1 MSDSEGVDMRN
12 QLNKMKKSI
21 GYTSEADIDDRIA
34 TIEFKLW
41 TDTISLKEEKE
52 FLKEIAELK
61 KSRPKVAQVKNMED
75 SLQNRDLG
83 GNLREQIGT
92 INEEMALYR
101 DGKRKVQE
109 QMKELTEGRNAQLG
123 DLSGVIEQRDA
134 IGKKIADKVKER

>member
-1 MSDSEGVDMRN
+1 MGSKKMDALQAEKDKINGAMGAKREEGIQMKN

-41 TDTISLKEEKE
+41 TDTLSLKEEKE
-52 FLKEIAELK
+52 YLKEIAELK

-83 GNLREQIGT
+83 GNLREQ
-92 INEEMALYR
+92 M
-101 DGKRKVQE
+101 Q
-109 QMKELTEGRNAQLG
+109 
-123 DLSGVIEQRDA
+123 
-134 IGKKIADKVKER
+134 